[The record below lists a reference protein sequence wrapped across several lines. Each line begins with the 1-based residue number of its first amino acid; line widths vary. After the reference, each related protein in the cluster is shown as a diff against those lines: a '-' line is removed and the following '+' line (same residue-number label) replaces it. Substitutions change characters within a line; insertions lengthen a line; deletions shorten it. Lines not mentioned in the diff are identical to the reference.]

1 MEINRFDIASIK
13 RIADCVAVNRRKL
26 AKAEEK
32 LAKLTEVVNDL
43 TSQIESFEAPI
54 RKKWGYSSEE
64 LIRANF
70 NLDVLNGTSNSTC
83 SETENR
89 EVEVSEVS
97 EETVQP
103 DTEDNEDNENV
114 STDEE

>member
-32 LAKLTEVVNDL
+32 LAKLTEEVNDL

-70 NLDVLNGTSNSTC
+70 NLDVLNNTS
-83 SETENR
+83 SESENNE
-89 EVEVSEVS
+89 EVVSEGS
-97 EETVQP
+97 EETVQT
-103 DTEDNEDNENV
+103 DLEENEDNENV
-114 STDEE
+114 STNEE

>member
-32 LAKLTEVVNDL
+32 LAKLTEEVNDL

-70 NLDVLNGTSNSTC
+70 NLDVLNNTS
-83 SETENR
+83 SESENNE
-89 EVEVSEVS
+89 EVVSEVS

-103 DTEDNEDNENV
+103 DPEDNEDNENV
-114 STDEE
+114 STNEE

>member
-32 LAKLTEVVNDL
+32 LAKLTEEVNDL

-70 NLDVLNGTSNSTC
+70 NLDVLNNTS
-83 SETENR
+83 SESKNDE
-89 EVEVSEVS
+89 EVVSEVS

-103 DTEDNEDNENV
+103 DLEDNENNENV
-114 STDEE
+114 STNEE

>member
-32 LAKLTEVVNDL
+32 LAKLTEEVNDL

-70 NLDVLNGTSNSTC
+70 NLDVLNNTS
-83 SETENR
+83 SESENNE
-89 EVEVSEVS
+89 EVVSEVS

-103 DTEDNEDNENV
+103 DPEDNEDNENV
-114 STDEE
+114 SKNEE

>member
-32 LAKLTEVVNDL
+32 LAKLTEEVNDL

-70 NLDVLNGTSNSTC
+70 NLDVLNNTS
-83 SETENR
+83 SESENNE
-89 EVEVSEVS
+89 EVVSEVS

-103 DTEDNEDNENV
+103 DPEENEDSQSV
-114 STDEE
+114 STNEE

>member
-32 LAKLTEVVNDL
+32 LTKLTEEVNDL

-70 NLDVLNGTSNSTC
+70 NLDVLNNTS
-83 SETENR
+83 SESENNE
-89 EVEVSEVS
+89 EVVSEVS
-97 EETVQP
+97 EGTVQP
-103 DTEDNEDNENV
+103 DLEENEDNENV
-114 STDEE
+114 STNEE

>member
-32 LAKLTEVVNDL
+32 LAKLTEEVNDL

-70 NLDVLNGTSNSTC
+70 NLDVLNNTS
-83 SETENR
+83 SESENNE
-89 EVEVSEVS
+89 EVVSEVS
-97 EETVQP
+97 EDTVQT
-103 DTEDNEDNENV
+103 DFEDNEDNENV
-114 STDEE
+114 STNEE

>member
-32 LAKLTEVVNDL
+32 LAKLTEEVNDL

-70 NLDVLNGTSNSTC
+70 NLDVLNNTS
-83 SETENR
+83 SEPENNE
-89 EVEVSEVS
+89 EVVSEVS

-103 DTEDNEDNENV
+103 DPEDNENNENV
-114 STDEE
+114 STNEE

>member
-32 LAKLTEVVNDL
+32 LAKLTEEVNDL

-70 NLDVLNGTSNSTC
+70 NLDVLNNTS
-83 SETENR
+83 SESENDE
-89 EVEVSEVS
+89 EVISEIS

-103 DTEDNEDNENV
+103 DPEDNEDNENV
-114 STDEE
+114 STNEE

>member
-70 NLDVLNGTSNSTC
+70 NLEVLNNTS
-83 SETENR
+83 SESENK

-97 EETVQP
+97 EETVQTDP
-103 DTEDNEDNENV
+103 EENEDNENV
-114 STDEE
+114 STNEE

>member
-32 LAKLTEVVNDL
+32 LAKLTEEVNDL

-70 NLDVLNGTSNSTC
+70 NLDVLNNTS
-83 SETENR
+83 SESENNE
-89 EVEVSEVS
+89 EVVSEVS
-97 EETVQP
+97 EETVQTDP
-103 DTEDNEDNENV
+103 EENEDNENV
-114 STDEE
+114 STNEE

>member
-70 NLDVLNGTSNSTC
+70 NLGVLNNTS
-83 SETENR
+83 SESENK
-89 EVEVSEVS
+89 EEEVSEVS
-97 EETVQP
+97 EETVQT
-103 DTEDNEDNENV
+103 DSEDNENV
-114 STDEE
+114 STNEE

>member
-26 AKAEEK
+26 AKAEAK
-32 LAKLTEVVNDL
+32 LAKLTEEVNDL

-70 NLDVLNGTSNSTC
+70 NLDVLNNTS
-83 SETENR
+83 TEPENN
-89 EVEVSEVS
+89 EDSVSEVS

-103 DTEDNEDNENV
+103 DPEENEDSQSV
-114 STDEE
+114 STNEE

>member
-32 LAKLTEVVNDL
+32 LAKLTEEVNDL

-70 NLDVLNGTSNSTC
+70 NLDVLNNTS
-83 SETENR
+83 SESENN
-89 EVEVSEVS
+89 EEIVSEVS
-97 EETVQP
+97 EETVQT
-103 DTEDNEDNENV
+103 DLEDNEDNENV
-114 STDEE
+114 STNEE

>member
-32 LAKLTEVVNDL
+32 LAKLTEEVNDL

-70 NLDVLNGTSNSTC
+70 NLDILNNTS
-83 SETENR
+83 SESENNE
-89 EVEVSEVS
+89 EVVSEGS
-97 EETVQP
+97 EETVQT
-103 DTEDNEDNENV
+103 DLEDNENNENV
-114 STDEE
+114 STNEE

>member
-32 LAKLTEVVNDL
+32 LAKLTEEVNDL

-70 NLDVLNGTSNSTC
+70 NLDVLNDTSNITC
-83 SETENR
+83 SEPKNWG
-89 EVEVSEVS
+89 VEVL
-97 EETVQP
+97 EETEQA
-103 DTEDNEDNENV
+103 DLEETEDNEIV
-114 STDEE
+114 FTDEE

>member
-26 AKAEEK
+26 AKAEKK
-32 LAKLTEVVNDL
+32 LAKLTEEVNDL

-70 NLDVLNGTSNSTC
+70 NLDVLNNTS
-83 SETENR
+83 SESENNE
-89 EVEVSEVS
+89 EVVSEVS
-97 EETVQP
+97 EETVQTDP
-103 DTEDNEDNENV
+103 EDNEDNENV
-114 STDEE
+114 STNEE

>member
-13 RIADCVAVNRRKL
+13 RIADCVAVNRKKL
-26 AKAEEK
+26 AKAKEK
-32 LAKLTEVVNDL
+32 LAKLTEEVNDL

-70 NLDVLNGTSNSTC
+70 NLDVLNNTS
-83 SETENR
+83 SESENNE
-89 EVEVSEVS
+89 EVVSEVS
-97 EETVQP
+97 EETVQT
-103 DTEDNEDNENV
+103 DLEENEDNENV
-114 STDEE
+114 STNEE

>member
-32 LAKLTEVVNDL
+32 LAKLTEEVNDL

-70 NLDVLNGTSNSTC
+70 NLDVLNNTS
-83 SETENR
+83 SESENNE
-89 EVEVSEVS
+89 EVVSEVS

-103 DTEDNEDNENV
+103 DLEENEDNENV

>member
-32 LAKLTEVVNDL
+32 LAKLTEEVNDL

-70 NLDVLNGTSNSTC
+70 NLDVLNNTS
-83 SETENR
+83 SESKNNE
-89 EVEVSEVS
+89 EVVSEVS
-97 EETVQP
+97 EETVQTDP
-103 DTEDNEDNENV
+103 EDNEDNENV
-114 STDEE
+114 STNEE

>member
-32 LAKLTEVVNDL
+32 LAKLTEEVNDL

-70 NLDVLNGTSNSTC
+70 NLDVLNNTS
-83 SETENR
+83 SESENNG
-89 EVEVSEVS
+89 EVVSEVS
-97 EETVQP
+97 EETVQT
-103 DTEDNEDNENV
+103 DLEDDENNENV
-114 STDEE
+114 STNEE

>member
-32 LAKLTEVVNDL
+32 LAKLTEEVNDL

-70 NLDVLNGTSNSTC
+70 NLDVLNNTS
-83 SETENR
+83 SESENNE
-89 EVEVSEVS
+89 EVVSEVS
-97 EETVQP
+97 EETVQT
-103 DTEDNEDNENV
+103 DFEDNEDNENV
-114 STDEE
+114 STNEE

>member
-26 AKAEEK
+26 AKAEAK
-32 LAKLTEVVNDL
+32 LAKLTEEVNDL

-70 NLDVLNGTSNSTC
+70 NLEVLNNTS
-83 SETENR
+83 SESENKG
-89 EVEVSEVS
+89 EEVSEVS
-97 EETVQP
+97 EETVQT
-103 DTEDNEDNENV
+103 DSEDNENV
-114 STDEE
+114 STNEE

>member
-26 AKAEEK
+26 AKAEAK
-32 LAKLTEVVNDL
+32 LAKLTEEVNDL
-43 TSQIESFEAPI
+43 TTQIETFEAPI

-70 NLDVLNGTSNSTC
+70 NLDVLNNTS
-83 SETENR
+83 SESENK

-103 DTEDNEDNENV
+103 DPEENEDNENV
-114 STDEE
+114 STNEE

>member
-70 NLDVLNGTSNSTC
+70 NLDVLNNTS
-83 SETENR
+83 SESENKE
-89 EVEVSEVS
+89 EVVSEIS
-97 EETVQP
+97 EETEQT
-103 DTEDNEDNENV
+103 DFEETEDNENV
-114 STDEE
+114 STNEE

>member
-32 LAKLTEVVNDL
+32 LAKLTEEVNDL

-70 NLDVLNGTSNSTC
+70 NLDVLNNTS
-83 SETENR
+83 SESENNE
-89 EVEVSEVS
+89 EVVSEVS
-97 EETVQP
+97 EGTVQP
-103 DTEDNEDNENV
+103 DLEENEDNENV
-114 STDEE
+114 STNEE

>member
-32 LAKLTEVVNDL
+32 LAKLTEEVNDL

-70 NLDVLNGTSNSTC
+70 NLDVLNNTS
-83 SETENR
+83 SESENNE
-89 EVEVSEVS
+89 EVVSEVS
-97 EETVQP
+97 EETVQT
-103 DTEDNEDNENV
+103 DLEDNENNENV
-114 STDEE
+114 STNEE

>member
-32 LAKLTEVVNDL
+32 LAKLTEEVNDL

-70 NLDVLNGTSNSTC
+70 NLDVLNNTS
-83 SETENR
+83 SESENNE
-89 EVEVSEVS
+89 EVVSEVP
-97 EETVQP
+97 EETVQT
-103 DTEDNEDNENV
+103 DLEENEDNENV
-114 STDEE
+114 STNEE

>member
-32 LAKLTEVVNDL
+32 LAKLTEEVNDL

-70 NLDVLNGTSNSTC
+70 NLDVLNNTS
-83 SETENR
+83 SESENN
-89 EVEVSEVS
+89 EEIVSEVS
-97 EETVQP
+97 EETVQT
-103 DTEDNEDNENV
+103 DLEDNENNENV
-114 STDEE
+114 STNEE

>member
-13 RIADCVAVNRRKL
+13 RIASCVAVNRRKL

-32 LAKLTEVVNDL
+32 LAKLTEEVNDL

-70 NLDVLNGTSNSTC
+70 NLDVLNNTS
-83 SETENR
+83 SESENNE
-89 EVEVSEVS
+89 EVVSEVS
-97 EETVQP
+97 EETVQT
-103 DTEDNEDNENV
+103 DFEENEDNENV
-114 STDEE
+114 STNEE

>member
-32 LAKLTEVVNDL
+32 LAKLTEEVNDL

-70 NLDVLNGTSNSTC
+70 NLDVLNNTS
-83 SETENR
+83 SESENNE
-89 EVEVSEVS
+89 EVVSEVP
-97 EETVQP
+97 EETVQTDP
-103 DTEDNEDNENV
+103 EENEDNENV
-114 STDEE
+114 STNEE

>member
-32 LAKLTEVVNDL
+32 LAKLTEEVNDL

-70 NLDVLNGTSNSTC
+70 NLDVLNNTS
-83 SETENR
+83 SESENN
-89 EVEVSEVS
+89 EEAVSEVS

-103 DTEDNEDNENV
+103 DLEENEDNENV
-114 STDEE
+114 STNEE

>member
-32 LAKLTEVVNDL
+32 LAKLTEEVNDL

-70 NLDVLNGTSNSTC
+70 NLDVLNNTS
-83 SETENR
+83 SESENKE
-89 EVEVSEVS
+89 EVVSEVS

-103 DTEDNEDNENV
+103 DPEDNEDNENV
-114 STDEE
+114 STNEE

>member
-32 LAKLTEVVNDL
+32 LAKLTEEVNDL

-70 NLDVLNGTSNSTC
+70 NLDVLNNTS
-83 SETENR
+83 SESENNE
-89 EVEVSEVS
+89 EVVSEVS

-103 DTEDNEDNENV
+103 DFEDNEDNENV
-114 STDEE
+114 STNEE

>member
-32 LAKLTEVVNDL
+32 RAKLTEEVNDL

-70 NLDVLNGTSNSTC
+70 NLDVLNNTS
-83 SETENR
+83 SESENNE
-89 EVEVSEVS
+89 EVVSEVS

-103 DTEDNEDNENV
+103 DLEENEDNENV
-114 STDEE
+114 STNEE

>member
-32 LAKLTEVVNDL
+32 LAKLTEEVNDL

-70 NLDVLNGTSNSTC
+70 NLDVLNNTS
-83 SETENR
+83 SESENNE
-89 EVEVSEVS
+89 EVVSEVS
-97 EETVQP
+97 EETVQTDP
-103 DTEDNEDNENV
+103 EDNEDNENV
-114 STDEE
+114 STNEE

>member
-32 LAKLTEVVNDL
+32 LAKLTEEVNDL

-70 NLDVLNGTSNSTC
+70 NLDVLNNTS
-83 SETENR
+83 SESENK
-89 EVEVSEVS
+89 EDEVSEVS

-103 DTEDNEDNENV
+103 DPEENEDSQSV
-114 STDEE
+114 STNEE

>member
-13 RIADCVAVNRRKL
+13 RIANCVAVNRKKL
-26 AKAEEK
+26 AKAKEK
-32 LAKLTEVVNDL
+32 LAKLTEEVNDL

-70 NLDVLNGTSNSTC
+70 NLDVLNNTASK
-83 SETENR
+83 SENKE
-89 EVEVSEVS
+89 EVVSEVTG
-97 EETVQP
+97 ETVRG
-103 DTEDNEDNENV
+103 DLEENEDNEKV
-114 STDEE
+114 STNEE

>member
-32 LAKLTEVVNDL
+32 LAKLTEEVNDL

-70 NLDVLNGTSNSTC
+70 NLDVLNNTS
-83 SETENR
+83 SESENK

-103 DTEDNEDNENV
+103 DPEENEDSQSV
-114 STDEE
+114 STNEE

>member
-32 LAKLTEVVNDL
+32 LAKLTEEVNDL

-70 NLDVLNGTSNSTC
+70 NLDVLNNTS
-83 SETENR
+83 SESENNE
-89 EVEVSEVS
+89 EVVSEVS
-97 EETVQP
+97 EETVQT
-103 DTEDNEDNENV
+103 DLEENEDNEDV
-114 STDEE
+114 STNEE